1 VAPAIFVQVTLSA
14 EDCHWYPMPPPVL
27 NPDPAKDTDAP
38 AQPDVAD
45 IAAVPAFGV
54 PAHAVDPVQVIL
66 ITGLLV
72 RALLVAVAQAE
83 APSTLYDLAPAAVVR
98 YPVLA

>member
-54 PAHAVDPVQVIL
+54 PAQLDPIACVIEIL
-66 ITGLLV
+66 SKYI
-72 RALLVAVAQAE
+72 Q
-83 APSTLYDLAPAAVVR
+83 
-98 YPVLA
+98 